1 MTIIAN
7 LFVCA
12 LLLMSVAALWT
23 LAHVWMERD
32 KLGSSKLV
40 RGDDPC
46 ADKTVDPV
54 VKHRDYELYP
64 TKCTNCQGD
73 PDGCMNC
80 RD

>member
-12 LLLMSVAALWT
+12 LLLMAVAALWV

-40 RGDDPC
+40 PGDDPR
-46 ADKTVDPV
+46 ADKSVDPV
-54 VKHRDYELYP
+54 VIDSDRVAWYP
-64 TKCTNCQGD
+64 IKK
-73 PDGCMNC
+73 
-80 RD
+80 